1 MALLGMLAAGAA
13 MGARD
18 ASNNSVRAL
27 NEMELARARNGMEM
41 DREALR
47 MKYEERRYQQQ
58 REDAKEAG
66 KAKMQLEEARYQRTR
81 ADKLVDRESENKLKL
96 QIEGMKEKGRNDRF
110 GQRQSLLR
118 ENAKKSSGGAEGF
131 NPRSPEGKAAQD
143 LIEAGL
149 AKDWAE
155 AYDMVQQDRLMRGV
169 AGNNFMTD
177 PKQVF
182 ELQRKY
188 RTEQSNNTSPQNPQ
202 EAISFI
208 RDPKTGKLM
217 PQ

>member
-1 MALLGMLAAGAA
+1 MALLGFLAAGAA

-96 QIEGMKEKGRNDRF
+96 QIEGMKEK
-110 GQRQSLLR
+110 
-118 ENAKKSSGGAEGF
+118 
-131 NPRSPEGKAAQD
+131 RSK
-143 LIEAGL
+143 
-149 AKDWAE
+149 
-155 AYDMVQQDRLMRGV
+155 
-169 AGNNFMTD
+169 
-177 PKQVF
+177 
-182 ELQRKY
+182 
-188 RTEQSNNTSPQNPQ
+188 
-202 EAISFI
+202 
-208 RDPKTGKLM
+208 
-217 PQ
+217 

>member
-118 ENAKKSSGGAEGF
+118 ENAKKIF
-131 NPRSPEGKAAQD
+131 
-143 LIEAGL
+143 
-149 AKDWAE
+149 WWC
-155 AYDMVQQDRLMRGV
+155 
-169 AGNNFMTD
+169 
-177 PKQVF
+177 
-182 ELQRKY
+182 
-188 RTEQSNNTSPQNPQ
+188 
-202 EAISFI
+202 
-208 RDPKTGKLM
+208 
-217 PQ
+217 